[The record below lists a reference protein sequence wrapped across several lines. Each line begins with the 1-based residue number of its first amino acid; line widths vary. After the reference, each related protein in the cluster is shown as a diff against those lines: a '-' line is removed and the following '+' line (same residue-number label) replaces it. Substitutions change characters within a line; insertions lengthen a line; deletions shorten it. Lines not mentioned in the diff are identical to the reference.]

1 MALLHTHG
9 GAGQKGEGGPFLWGP
24 VCVAPTHKWR
34 EGDLHTAYVPTA
46 HSCPCGPSH
55 CTPQCLWGGG
65 GGACVTPACVPLL
78 VHACV
83 RALLPVT
90 ATPDTPDC
98 AEANWGGGCTAKGCM
113 QFPSSA
119 GHPVLCTQGR
129 KWGRNGGQHL
139 HTPVRWAGRG
149 WKGGWHHL
157 PRGGPPLCPLSANA
171 GVREG
176 GGRSFHTLPYI
187 PHLCTEP
194 GWGKPCTWKGRRGE
208 PMRGRTVG
216 GHTARGGRG
225 MQKAVCM
232 PCPLCTSPICM
243 PCCMQRGEG
252 RRKGERRGAQG
263 YHVPHGSPCT
273 LFTNGGGGVMP
284 HRPIPVHCQGANER
298 PHSRMNRSRPKG
310 QWGVLCS
317 LSCAC
322 QGGSGQREGGVP
334 FIHHP
339 ASHLCTEVGGA
350 NPAHGGRGKQGGWH
364 QQGTSGGTH
373 RQATWHRGGM
383 FAPLPLA
390 HPCVCFLTKGGG
402 RFQRVEVR
410 GGRVGG

>member
-1 MALLHTHG
+1 MPPLHTLPHMWDGAHVACERWGLQGLCTPDGVWGCAHTCPQCACHLTCRAEGTVPPTGLRCAPAWCPSPSLVCVMTPGCVWPHSHG
-9 GAGQKGEGGPFLWGP
+9 PFAHTWGAGQKGEGGPFLWGP

-65 GGACVTPACVPLL
+65 GGACVTPACAPLL

-119 GHPVLCTQGR
+119 GHPVLCAQGR

-176 GGRSFHTLPYI
+176 GGLPFT
-187 PHLCTEP
+187 H
-194 GWGKPCTWKGRRGE
+194 
-208 PMRGRTVG
+208 
-216 GHTARGGRG
+216 
-225 MQKAVCM
+225 
-232 PCPLCTSPICM
+232 CPTFPIC
-243 PCCMQRGEG
+243 
-252 RRKGERRGAQG
+252 AQ
-263 YHVPHGSPCT
+263 S
-273 LFTNGGGGVMP
+273 
-284 HRPIPVHCQGANER
+284 Q
-298 PHSRMNRSRPKG
+298 
-310 QWGVLCS
+310 
-317 LSCAC
+317 
-322 QGGSGQREGGVP
+322 
-334 FIHHP
+334 
-339 ASHLCTEVGGA
+339 GGA
-350 NPAHGGRGKQGGWH
+350 NPAHG
-364 QQGTSGGTH
+364 
-373 RQATWHRGGM
+373 RGG
-383 FAPLPLA
+383 
-390 HPCVCFLTKGGG
+390 GGN
-402 RFQRVEVR
+402 Q
-410 GGRVGG
+410 